1 MRDPGAARV
10 TSMKDGV
17 TSLPSDARDEA
28 RRDALARLEE
38 RARREL
44 AMLAYPKREWVPPRK
59 TAGGEPILDVLIVG
73 GGQGGIATAFA
84 LRRERVENVLVVD
97 AAPAGQEGPW
107 RRFARMKT
115 LRTPKHVL
123 GPELGIPSLSVQ
135 AWFEAQHGEGSF
147 DAFAFINREA
157 WAEYLHWLRAV
168 LDLPVKNETRVGA
181 MRWDAANGCFLVPIT
196 TGSGPLGTAD
206 VVYAR
211 KVVLA
216 TGIEGSGQWWVPELV
231 REGLPKSRW
240 AHTCERIDF
249 EALAGKRVAILGAGA
264 SAFDNAA
271 VALEHGAARVDL
283 FFRRPDLVRVNV
295 YRWAEFTGFLR
306 HHADLPDE
314 AKWRFVKRF
323 WEAGQLPPKTTY
335 ERAAEHPDFHLRPGS
350 PWLSVE
356 EVDGEVRVTTPKG
369 TSAHDFVICGT
380 GFRTD
385 LATRPE
391 LRAIE
396 AHVARW
402 EDRFEPPEGER
413 VDELLRHPYLGP
425 SFELTERR
433 EGEAPWLR
441 GLFCFSF
448 GGLLSCGLGGAS
460 ISGMKY
466 GVDRLVAGITRQLY
480 LEDAETHFRALDAYD
495 VPDIESVRVDEP
507 SDAPTGDATNDEVR

>member
-1 MRDPGAARV
+1 MVEKAAARLEP
-10 TSMKDGV
+10 MG
-17 TSLPSDARDEA
+17 EA
-28 RRDALARLEE
+28 TRSDALAELEVH
-38 RARREL
+38 ARREL
-44 AMLAYPKREWVPPRK
+44 AMLAYPKRAWVPPRR
-59 TAGGEPILDVLIVG
+59 TASGEPILDVLIVG
-73 GGQGGIATAFA
+73 GGQGGMATAFA

-107 RRFARMKT
+107 RRFARMQT

-123 GPELGIPSLSVQ
+123 GPELGVPSLSVQ
-135 AWFEAQHGEGSF
+135 AWYEAQHGEGSF
-147 DAFAFINREA
+147 GEFAFIDRED
-157 WAEYLHWLRAV
+157 WAEYLQWLRRV
-168 LDLPVKNETRVGA
+168 LELPIRNETRVGA
-181 MRWDAANGCFLVPIT
+181 IRWDAANRCFLVPIV
-196 TGSGPLGTAD
+196 TGTGPLGSAD

-249 EALAGKRVAILGAGA
+249 AALSGKRVAVLGAGA

-283 FFRRPDLVRVNV
+283 FFRRPELVRVNV

-306 HHADLPDE
+306 HHADLPDAE
-314 AKWRFVKRF
+314 KWRFVKRF
-323 WEAGQLPPKTTY
+323 WEAGQLPPRATF
-335 ERAAEHPDFHLRPGS
+335 ERASEHPDFHLHPGS
-350 PWLSVE
+350 PWLAVE
-356 EVDGEVRVTTPKG
+356 ERDGAVHVTTPRG
-369 TSAHDFVICGT
+369 PSEHDFVICGT

-396 AHVARW
+396 GDVARW
-402 EDRFEPPEGER
+402 ADRFTPDDPVE
-413 VDELLRHPYLGP
+413 ELLRHPYLGG
-425 SFELTERR
+425 SFELTERDPGR
-433 EGEAPWLR
+433 APWLQ

-480 LEDAETHFRALDAYD
+480 LEDTDQHFAALDAYD
-495 VPDIESVRVDEP
+495 VPDLDPTNEEP
-507 SDAPTGDATNDEVR
+507 NASASGPKEDR

>member
-1 MRDPGAARV
+1 MPDHGVARAGRTAEV
-10 TSMKDGV
+10 V
-17 TSLPSDARDEA
+17 REEA
-28 RRDALARLEE
+28 LVQLEE

-44 AMLAYPKREWVPPRK
+44 AMLAYPKREWVPPRR
-59 TAGGEPILDVLIVG
+59 TASGEPILDVLIVG
-73 GGQGGIATAFA
+73 GGQGGMATAFA

-123 GPELGIPSLSVQ
+123 GPELGVPSLSVQ
-135 AWFEAQHGEGSF
+135 AWFEALHGEGAFES
-147 DAFAFINREA
+147 FAFIDREE
-157 WAEYLHWLRAV
+157 WAEYLVWLRRV
-168 LDLPVKNETRVGA
+168 LDLPVRNDTRVGA
-181 MRWDAANGCFLVPIT
+181 IRWDAANQCFLVPIT
-196 TGSGPLGTAD
+196 TGPGPLGTAD

-216 TGIEGSGQWWVPELV
+216 TGIEGSGQWYVPELV
-231 REGLPKSRW
+231 RDALPKSRW

-249 EALAGKRVAILGAGA
+249 DALKGKRVAVLGAGA

-306 HHADLPDE
+306 HHADLPDAE
-314 AKWRFVKRF
+314 KWRFVKRF
-323 WEAGQLPPKTTY
+323 WEAGQLPPRTTF
-335 ERAAEHPDFHLRPGS
+335 ERAAGHPDFHLHPGS
-350 PWLSVE
+350 PWTSVE
-356 EVDGEVRVTTPKG
+356 ERDDELVVTTPKG
-369 TSAHDFVICGT
+369 ESRHDYVICGT

-391 LRAIE
+391 LRSVE
-396 AHVARW
+396 THVARW
-402 EDRFEPPEGER
+402 ADRFEPPEGDA
-413 VDELLRHPYLGP
+413 VDELLRHPYLG
-425 SFELTERR
+425 SAFELTERSS
-433 EGEAPWLR
+433 GEAPWLR

-480 LEDAETHFRALDAYD
+480 LEDADVHFAALDAYD
-495 VPDIESVRVDEP
+495 VPDLDPIARED
-507 SDAPTGDATNDEVR
+507 